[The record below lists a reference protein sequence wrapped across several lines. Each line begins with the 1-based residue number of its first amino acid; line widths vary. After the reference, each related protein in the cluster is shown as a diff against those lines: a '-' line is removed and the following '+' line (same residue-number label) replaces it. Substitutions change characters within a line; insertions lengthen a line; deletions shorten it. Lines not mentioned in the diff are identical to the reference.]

1 MNQMPL
7 FQEEKTTTPRMVVV
21 EYVNSDFNTA
31 IAQAREKYGKQ
42 VGVIACPVGLKHLLT
57 AKTRRRK

>member
-1 MNQMPL
+1 VNQFPL
-7 FQEEKTTTPRMVVV
+7 FDQEKPTTPRMVVV
-21 EYVNSDFNTA
+21 EYMNSDFNTA
-31 IAQAREKYGKQ
+31 IAQAREKHGKQ